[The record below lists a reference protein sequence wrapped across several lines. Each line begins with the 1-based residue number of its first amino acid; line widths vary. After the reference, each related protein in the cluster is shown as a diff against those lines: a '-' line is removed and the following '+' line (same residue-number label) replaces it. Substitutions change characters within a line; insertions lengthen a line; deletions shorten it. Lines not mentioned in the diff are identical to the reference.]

1 MRRIVAVA
9 CVAFAVSAVAQNSTD
24 GQKPRVFISDS
35 QSWQVSGSGGGSNG
49 TWASSTHGGARPQTA
64 EIIKTFGDRCPQVVV
79 NNKQD
84 KSDYVVLLDHEGGK
98 SILVHDNKVAVF
110 NSDGDSIVSHST
122 RSLGNSVKD
131 ACEAITKDWPA
142 RAAHMAAAAASAR
155 PKIVSVA
162 DSTAVSESTD
172 KISVSSEPA
181 NADITVDGNFV
192 GNTPSQI
199 DMTPGDHTIAISKN
213 GYKVW
218 QRTIRAN
225 GGSVNINAELENA
238 K

>member
-1 MRRIVAVA
+1 MRRILTLAFVSLAVA
-9 CVAFAVSAVAQNSTD
+9 AVAQTSPD
-24 GQKPRVFISDS
+24 GRARVFISDS
-35 QSWQVSGSGGGSNG
+35 QSWQIAGNAGGSNG
-49 TWASSTHGGARPQTA
+49 TWASSTRGGARPQTA

-84 KSDYVVLLDHEGGK
+84 KADYVVLLDHEGGK

-131 ACEAITKDWPA
+131 ACEAITKDWPGRSA
-142 RAAHMAAAAASAR
+142 NLAAAAAAAQKAR
-155 PKIVSVA
+155 IISVSDRA
-162 DSTAVSESTD
+162 SDAQAAD
-172 KISVSSEPA
+172 KISVSSNPA
-181 NADITVDGNFV
+181 NADIAVDGSFV

-199 DMTPGDHTIAISKN
+199 AIAPGDHTLTISKA
-213 GYKVW
+213 GFKTW
-218 QRTIRAN
+218 ERKFKAS
-225 GGSVNINAELENA
+225 GGNVNINAELEA